1 MVEKEEAKDPP
12 KSADTAEE
20 VKPRSA
26 SKRLDPAYVPTAGGF
41 FLHDDRFAEGSSSS
55 RGGRSARG
63 RGGKKS
69 VTFHIACGFGLS
81 LFNAFNIN
89 W

>member
-12 KSADTAEE
+12 KSVDTAEE

-41 FLHDDRFAEGSSSS
+41 FLHDDRFAEGS

-69 VTFHIACGFGLS
+69 VTFHITCGFGLS
-81 LFNAFNIN
+81 F
-89 W
+89 